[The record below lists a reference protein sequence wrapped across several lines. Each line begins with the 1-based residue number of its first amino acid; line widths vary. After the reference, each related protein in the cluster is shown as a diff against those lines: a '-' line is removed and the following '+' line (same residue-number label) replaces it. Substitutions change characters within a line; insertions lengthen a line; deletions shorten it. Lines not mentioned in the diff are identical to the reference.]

1 MKPYGV
7 LPVPNFTWINLFQ
20 TGQKMRLAPR
30 YHKQH
35 SAAGLVGFF
44 NLLSWLS
51 ARLQAYGVN
60 NTLFN
65 INSNQGTFEHNSV
78 MIRLPNVQLQESK
91 AEGVQYTPQAF
102 HIKPAKFEP
111 RVLK

>member
-1 MKPYGV
+1 
-7 LPVPNFTWINLFQ
+7 
-20 TGQKMRLAPR
+20 MRLAPR

-111 RVLK
+111 RVLR